1 MLYFPCSTWIKKD
14 VNGADQ
20 LWGIRDLTDFH
31 RQAQCC
37 LSSQRLFLQQSGQAD
52 CRSLVVLIDPTT
64 KVGNRR

>member
-14 VNGADQ
+14 INGADQ

-37 LSSQRLFLQQSGQAD
+37 LSSQRLFLQQSAIRPGRLPITSSA
-52 CRSLVVLIDPTT
+52 
-64 KVGNRR
+64 N